1 MRRMTVL
8 FLGLALV
15 NAAAPAAADELFFL
29 NVPGVAGD
37 VTTRGYLGWISVTS
51 FTEGF
56 SNAAANR
63 SGAGGATGRTSCQNL
78 HVIKPLDVTSPE
90 LALAVATGRVFGKIE
105 LVAVRSSNGAPEEF
119 LRFTL
124 SSVMISSVA
133 FAGDTNTSAR
143 TETLVLRPTKV
154 DVQYTPQRADGSLGS
169 PVSALLDC
177 AIN

>member
-1 MRRMTVL
+1 M
-8 FLGLALV
+8 
-15 NAAAPAAADELFFL
+15 
-29 NVPGVAGD
+29 
-37 VTTRGYLGWISVTS
+37 
-51 FTEGF
+51 
-56 SNAAANR
+56 
-63 SGAGGATGRTSCQNL
+63 
-78 HVIKPLDVTSPE
+78 TSPE

-105 LVAVRSSNGAPEEF
+105 LVAVRSSNGGPEEF

-124 SSVMISSVA
+124 SNVVISSVA
-133 FAGDTNTSAR
+133 FAGDANTSAR